1 MQKLNDEKILGAL
14 LAAGSVR
21 KAAKI
26 ADVSEA
32 TIRNRLNDEAFR
44 TQYEKAKAAVL
55 SEACDAISAR
65 LTLAVDTLCEVLDS
79 TETAATVRVSAADS
93 LLRHGLRYIEA
104 ANILTRLDAL
114 EAKTERQEYIC
125 KYYPNLEGVSK
136 INLFGS
142 CIYSG
147 QMALKY
153 LKGSERKTAI
163 NKIDL
168 IQKSMHKAFL

>member
-55 SEACDAISAR
+55 
-65 LTLAVDTLCEVLDS
+65 
-79 TETAATVRVSAADS
+79 
-93 LLRHGLRYIEA
+93 
-104 ANILTRLDAL
+104 
-114 EAKTERQEYIC
+114 
-125 KYYPNLEGVSK
+125 
-136 INLFGS
+136 
-142 CIYSG
+142 
-147 QMALKY
+147 
-153 LKGSERKTAI
+153 
-163 NKIDL
+163 
-168 IQKSMHKAFL
+168 

>member
-44 TQYEKAKAAVL
+44 IQYERAKAAVL

-114 EAKTERQEYIC
+114 EAAQNADK
-125 KYYPNLEGVSK
+125 
-136 INLFGS
+136 F
-142 CIYSG
+142 
-147 QMALKY
+147 
-153 LKGSERKTAI
+153 
-163 NKIDL
+163 
-168 IQKSMHKAFL
+168 